1 MLERVEEASLGT
13 LLSRRSIMGVS
24 KEGAS
29 RNKPATFCL
38 MNESHLDTNLTARFV
53 PDETLEMQVLYED
66 NQPMIDKPVSPAGG
80 IPATFSPLVRA
91 VIDSVTEGVVIF
103 DQQGRLLYANAS
115 ARRVIDGQNGDVRNR
130 LQSLGARFSL
140 LKNGTQNLGEAA
152 ILPQTGPLTLAERE
166 RQAITATL
174 QDTSGKLAET
184 ARRLG
189 ISRTT
194 LWRRLK
200 SYGMDGFRASP

>member
-1 MLERVEEASLGT
+1 
-13 LLSRRSIMGVS
+13 
-24 KEGAS
+24 
-29 RNKPATFCL
+29 
-38 MNESHLDTNLTARFV
+38 
-53 PDETLEMQVLYED
+53 
-66 NQPMIDKPVSPAGG
+66 MIDKPVSPAGNA
-80 IPATFSPLVRA
+80 PVTFSPLVRA
-91 VIDSVTEGVVIF
+91 VIDSVSEGVVIF
-103 DQQGRLLYANAS
+103 DQQGRVLYANAP
-115 ARRVIDGQNGDVRNR
+115 ARRVIDGQNGGGGGGSGGGSDVRNR
-130 LQSLGARFSL
+130 LQTLGARFTP

-166 RQAITATL
+166 RQAITTTL

>member
-1 MLERVEEASLGT
+1 
-13 LLSRRSIMGVS
+13 
-24 KEGAS
+24 
-29 RNKPATFCL
+29 
-38 MNESHLDTNLTARFV
+38 
-53 PDETLEMQVLYED
+53 
-66 NQPMIDKPVSPAGG
+66 MIDKPVSPTGHM
-80 IPATFSPLVRA
+80 PATFSHLVRA

-103 DQQGRLLYANAS
+103 DQQGRLLYANTS

-130 LQSLGARFSL
+130 LQSLGARFAP
-140 LKNGTQNLGEAA
+140 LKNGTQSLGEAA
-152 ILPQTGPLTLAERE
+152 ILPPTGALTLAERE
-166 RQAITATL
+166 RQAITDTL